1 MSKKV
6 SLPVFIA
13 VCAFLVIITFQIT
26 FLAVTNKY
34 RNENIENAATQVDAK
49 WLDKLESVDELT
61 RQYFLKEISEE
72 RLMEFLPAAY
82 VAALGDKYTY
92 YMTKEEY
99 ESYMSSM
106 NAETEGIGV
115 HVTYNS
121 EEDAVEVVG
130 VMNGSPALEN
140 GVCVGDLIFKIEGQE
155 VKDIG
160 YDGAMTLMLGE
171 SGTTISFSVKRPV
184 AESFE
189 IIDFSIERRAVV
201 EETVT
206 FSLHGTNVGI
216 VRISQFDKGTFAQ
229 FKNAI
234 DNLTAQGADRFVFD
248 VRYNLGGD
256 LNAISQV
263 LDMLLPEGPIVR
275 YADKYGR
282 ESVINS
288 NAECIDYPFS
298 VIVNGST
305 VSAAE
310 LFAAAL
316 KDYEKATIVGE
327 KTYGKGTMQSV
338 FELDDGSAV
347 SMTIGRYYPPFSDGY
362 DGQGVIPHKTVSIA
376 EEYKNISIYNLTFE
390 QDAQLQAAVE
400 AVTGK

>member
-6 SLPVFIA
+6 SLPVFIT
-13 VCAFLVIITFQIT
+13 VSAFLVIITFQIT

-34 RNENIENAATQVDAK
+34 RNENIENAAVQDDAK
-49 WLDKLESVDELT
+49 WFDKLENVDMLT

-72 RLMEFLPAAY
+72 QLADLLPAAY

-99 ESYMSSM
+99 ESYMAAM
-106 NAETEGIGV
+106 NAEMEGIGV
-115 HVTYNS
+115 HVVYNS
-121 EEDAVEVVG
+121 EEKAVEVVG
-130 VMNGSPALEN
+130 VMNDSPALEK
-140 GVCVGDLIFKIEGQE
+140 GVCIGDLIFKIEGQE

-160 YDGAMTLMLGE
+160 YDGAVTLMLGK
-171 SGTTISFSVKRPV
+171 SGTTVNFSVKR
-184 AESFE
+184 AGQNGFE
-189 IIDFSIERRAVV
+189 TIDFSIERRAVV

-206 FSLHGTNVGI
+206 FSVHENDIGI
-216 VRISQFDKGTFAQ
+216 VRISQFDKGTFTQ

-234 DNLTAQGADRFVFD
+234 DSLTEQGSDRFVFD
-248 VRYNLGGD
+248 LRYNPGGD
-256 LNAISQV
+256 LNAITQV
-263 LDMLLPEGPIVR
+263 LDMLLPEGPIIR
-275 YADKYGR
+275 YADKYGN

-288 NAECIDYPFS
+288 NAECIDYPFA

-305 VSAAE
+305 ASAGE

-316 KDYEKATIVGE
+316 KDYEKATVVGE

-347 SMTIGRYYPPFSDGY
+347 CMTIGKYYPPFSDGY
-362 DGQGVIPHKTVSIA
+362 DGQGVIPDQTVTLA
-376 EEYKNISIYNLTFE
+376 EEYANISIYKLTYK

-400 AVTGK
+400 AVAK

>member
-6 SLPVFIA
+6 SLPVFIT

-34 RNENIENAATQVDAK
+34 RDEKIENAAAQNDSV
-49 WLDKLESVDELT
+49 WFDKLESVDELT
-61 RQYFLKEISEE
+61 RKYFLKEISEQQ
-72 RLMEFLPAAY
+72 LADMLPAAY

-99 ESYMSSM
+99 ESYMSAM
-106 NAETEGIGV
+106 NAELEGIGV
-115 HVTYNS
+115 HVVYNS
-121 EEDAVEVVG
+121 EEKAVEVVG

-140 GVCVGDLIFKIEGQE
+140 GVCVGDLIYKIEGKE

-160 YDGAMTLMLGE
+160 YDGAVNLMLGK
-171 SGTTISFSVKRPV
+171 SGTKVSFSVKRNSNNGL
-184 AESFE
+184 ETL
-189 IIDFSIERRAVV
+189 DFSIERRAIV

-206 FSLHGTNVGI
+206 FSMHGTNVGI
-216 VRISQFDKGTFAQ
+216 IRISQFDKGTPTQ
-229 FKNAI
+229 FKNAV
-234 DNLTAQGADRFVFD
+234 DSLTKQGADRFVFD
-248 VRYNLGGD
+248 LRYNPGGD
-256 LNAISQV
+256 LNAITQI
-263 LDMLLPEGPIVR
+263 LDILLPEGPIIR
-275 YADKYGR
+275 YSDKYGK

-288 NAECIDYPFS
+288 NAECIEYPFA

-305 VSAAE
+305 ASAGE

-316 KDYEKATIVGE
+316 KDYKIAAIIGQ
-327 KTYGKGTMQSV
+327 KTFGKGTMQSV
-338 FELDDGSAV
+338 FELSDGSAV
-347 SMTIGRYYPPFSDGY
+347 SMTIGKYSPPFSDSY
-362 DGQGVIPHKTVSIA
+362 DGVGVLPDTDVEIA
-376 EEYKNISIYNLTFE
+376 EEYKNVSIYKLTYE